1 MALSAFIVALMPGGA
16 VPTSARLLFQS
27 PGQSPL
33 ASPTLPPP
41 TPIPAE
47 PTPELPTPEPPTA
60 TPEPPTATPELPA
73 PTVEPPTATAPAVET
88 TPAPL
93 EPTTTT
99 PEPAVVEPTPTVPME
114 PEPVVPSE
122 PAPQPSPTPETLH
135 LPVLESGGE
144 PEQPASPAD
153 REVVATQGLS
163 VESNDRPDT
172 AQIIDGLVVIFS
184 YVWLACGA
192 LLLLL
197 VPVGLLLMNRWGKR
211 QRG

>member
-33 ASPTLPPP
+33 ATPTLPPP
-41 TPIPAE
+41 TPIPPE

-60 TPEPPTATPELPA
+60 TPEPPA
-73 PTVEPPTATAPAVET
+73 PTIEPPTATPPAVEAT
-88 TPAPL
+88 PEPAPL
-93 EPTTTT
+93 EPATAT
-99 PEPAVVEPTPTVPME
+99 PEPAVLEPTPTVPLE

-122 PAPQPSPTPETLH
+122 PEPQSSPTPETLH
-135 LPVLESGGE
+135 LPALESGGE

-153 REVVATQGLS
+153 SELAATQGLS
-163 VESNDRPDT
+163 AESSDRPDT
-172 AQIIDGLVVIFS
+172 AQVIDGLVVILS
-184 YVWLACGA
+184 YVWLGCGA
-192 LLLLL
+192 LLLLF